1 VTGAPMPPADLRAR
15 VLEAAQREPARPR
28 AAGARARALVVAAGF
43 AGMLGVAAWLGGP
56 RARGRPLGY
65 CLLVAAS
72 WTALAALATWAG
84 VARGRSMLGR
94 PLAWRIVVAAFT
106 PAVLLAAALAAGLLW
121 PATLAGTTT
130 MASNLW
136 CDLFTTL
143 FALGP
148 LVAFAVVR
156 RRSDPLAPRLS
167 GAALG
172 AAAGAW
178 GALGMALHCGD
189 ARPVHIVLGHL
200 LPVAVLTLVG
210 VLVGDRVVAVRGEN
224 G

>member
-1 VTGAPMPPADLRAR
+1 MSGAPMPSADLRAR
-15 VLEAAQREPARPR
+15 VLQAAQREPARPR
-28 AAGARARALVVAAGF
+28 AAGARVRALVVAAGF
-43 AGMLGVAAWLGGP
+43 ALMLGVAAWLGGP
-56 RARGRPLGY
+56 GTRGRPLGY
-65 CLLVAAS
+65 CVLVAAS
-72 WTALAALATWAG
+72 WTALAALVTWAG
-84 VARGRSMLGR
+84 VTRGRSMLGR
-94 PLAWRIVVAAFT
+94 PPAWRVVVAALT
-106 PAVLLAAALAAGLLW
+106 PAVLLAAALAAGLMW
-121 PATLAGTTT
+121 PATLEGPAP
-130 MASNLW
+130 MAANLW

-148 LVAFAVVR
+148 LVAFTVVR

-178 GALGMALHCGD
+178 GALGMALHCGNTTP
-189 ARPVHIVLGHL
+189 AHVVLGHL

-210 VLVGDRVVAVRGEN
+210 MLVGDRVVAVRAEN